1 MKKQILLNGITN
13 DIAPTLLAGYY
24 KYGVATLITGNF
36 GTSGGA
42 ILEIETM
49 QELIN
54 TDSNGN
60 AKAIRA
66 CYGQCGFD
74 SVLRGGGQGITGVM
88 EEIEPKIVG
97 YSRDSEI
104 GKVKSRH
111 LKDLANTITTCTGS
125 GNNCDQYVAEPKMM
139 QLVGDRGNPSVSVKE
154 TAFTV
159 CSTPMSDRG
168 QMVMEPKIAAS
179 RGRGESNRQQ
189 LEINDSGTSNTITT
203 SLKDNFLLEPR
214 KEGIK
219 IGEKYGRLTVL
230 EKTSKKQG
238 TNYLYKCKCDCG
250 NIKLVSSG
258 RLGISTFSCGCYKI
272 ECHRTHNESRTRL
285 YNIWIGMK
293 SRCCNPDNQR
303 YHSYGGRGI
312 GICDEWR
319 DSFEKFR
326 DWAYLNGYSEHYTI
340 DRIDNNGDYEP
351 QNCRWATDTA
361 QVRNR
366 NPYGEIPYDGIVR
379 DSTGYRAQ
387 ITINGKK
394 IYIAHS
400 VGDIEYLV
408 NKRNEYIIEH
418 NLDFK
423 IQKYIKENPMKNE
436 KSNIKDSS
444 KSLSS
449 NTELRMEEGCMVDKE
464 GRKYR
469 IRKLTPTEC
478 FRLMD
483 VEDEDI
489 EKMKQAGIAKTNL
502 YKLAGNSIVVSCMFH
517 LFRKLFIEKDNE
529 NQQLELF

>member
-49 QELIN
+49 QKLIN
-54 TDSNGN
+54 ADSNGN

-88 EEIEPKIVG
+88 EETEPKIVG

-179 RGRGESNRQQ
+179 RGRGKGWQQQ
-189 LEINDSGTSNTITT
+189 LEINDSGTSYTIT
-203 SLKDNFLLEPR
+203 SVNKDNLLIEPKINLVGQYDSSQNSR
-214 KEGIK
+214 VIDTEGISYCMANGHKDGMPK
-219 IGEKYGRLTVL
+219 IIEPNVL
-230 EKTSKKQG
+230 RQERTEQCKKLRKKNG
-238 TNYLYKCKCDCG
+238 DK
-250 NIKLVSSG
+250 
-258 RLGISTFSCGCYKI
+258 
-272 ECHRTHNESRTRL
+272 
-285 YNIWIGMK
+285 GMK
-293 SRCCNPDNQR
+293 FNQGNKEYNPR
-303 YHSYGGRGI
+303 
-312 GICDEWR
+312 
-319 DSFEKFR
+319 
-326 DWAYLNGYSEHYTI
+326 
-340 DRIDNNGDYEP
+340 
-351 QNCRWATDTA
+351 TDG
-361 QVRNR
+361 V
-366 NPYGEIPYDGIVR
+366 
-379 DSTGYRAQ
+379 
-387 ITINGKK
+387 
-394 IYIAHS
+394 
-400 VGDIEYLV
+400 
-408 NKRNEYIIEH
+408 
-418 NLDFK
+418 
-423 IQKYIKENPMKNE
+423 
-436 KSNIKDSS
+436 
-444 KSLSS
+444 S
-449 NTELRMEEGCMVDKE
+449 NTLSTSVKDNMLAVPELRMEDGCMVDKE
-464 GRKYR
+464 GRRYR

-478 FRLMD
+478 FRLQD
-483 VEDEDI
+483 VSDEDI
-489 EKMKQAGIAKTNL
+489 GKIRSYRDSETAIICDANGEPIMNMDFDKPSKNARKITIMVNGEQREYYSSQLIWQNKGKGISKTAQ
-502 YKLAGNSIVVSCMFH
+502 YKLAGNSICVAPMYH
-517 LFRKLFIEKDNE
+517 IFRKLFIEKECE